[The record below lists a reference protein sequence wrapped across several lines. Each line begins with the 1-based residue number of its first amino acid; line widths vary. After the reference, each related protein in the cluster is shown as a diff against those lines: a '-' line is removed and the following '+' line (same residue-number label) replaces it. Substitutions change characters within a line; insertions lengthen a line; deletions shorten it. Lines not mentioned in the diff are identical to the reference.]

1 MCPAKYTEKSAGKYL
16 RWCPQLCARLHE
28 HVCLLLNLNL
38 DLNLNLWPYPALN
51 RALLRKPFQ
60 KPFSSSF
67 RYLQGLMY
75 PSLLV
80 LVNLA
85 PCRRMLPPRQS
96 VGRPLPD
103 RIGVAQ

>member
-1 MCPAKYTEKSAGKYL
+1 M
-16 RWCPQLCARLHE
+16 RR

-38 DLNLNLWPYPALN
+38 DLNLNLWPYPTLN

-85 PCRRMLPPRQS
+85 PCRWMLPPGQS
-96 VGRPLPD
+96 LGRPLPG
-103 RIGVAQ
+103 RIVAAQ